1 MSESSQNSSFNFP
14 ILIVDDDQLLRRI
27 LETSLKAAGYEV
39 VAAENGKEA
48 LELFKKKYYPIVM
61 TDWIMPEMDGLDLC
75 RAIRAEEAERY
86 TYIILL
92 TSLDSKNDIIA
103 GLEAGADEY
112 LVKPINQAE
121 LKTRLKTAR
130 RILELESNLQK
141 SLEEIRGLALV
152 DPVTGT
158 YNRKFMDDRISQEIK
173 RAYRYEHSLAL
184 ILVSINNFKQI
195 SETYGYYSGDV
206 LLKECAEC
214 LVEAVRKDIDW
225 LVRYGEEEFLVVL
238 PETDAAGAMIVAKR
252 LRIRIATMVVKIYE
266 HEIKVTANFG
276 VASFTAS
283 QQKKGITPQILLD
296 RADRCLHEAREDA
309 TDTIKGVQLS

>member
-1 MSESSQNSSFNFP
+1 MSDSSQNSPFNFP
-14 ILIVDDDQLLRRI
+14 ILIADDDRLLRRI
-27 LETSLKAAGYEV
+27 LETSLKAAGYDV

-48 LELFKKKYYPIVM
+48 LELFKKNYYPIVM

-75 RAIRAEEAERY
+75 RAIRSEEAERY

-103 GLEAGADEY
+103 GLESGADEY
-112 LVKPINQAE
+112 LVKPINQPE

-141 SLEEIRGLALV
+141 TLEEIRGLSLV

-184 ILVSINNFKQI
+184 ILVSINNFNQI
-195 SETYGYYSGDV
+195 SETYGYYSGDLV
-206 LLKECAEC
+206 LKGCADC
-214 LVEAVRKDIDW
+214 LLEAVRKDVDW
-225 LVRYGEEEFLVVL
+225 VVRYGGEEFLVVL

-252 LRIRIATMVVKIYE
+252 LRIRIATMVVKMSE
-266 HEIKVTANFG
+266 HEIRVTASFG
-276 VASFTAS
+276 VASFSAS

-296 RADRCLHEAREDA
+296 KAARCLHEAREDE